1 MDKITAMQ
9 VFISVAELSSFSR
22 TADRMGLPK
31 GSVSGAI
38 QQLENHFGTQ
48 LLHRTTRKVTLTQDG
63 QRCYVRCQDL
73 LAEIEELEG
82 MFRTSNAPLSGR
94 LRVDMP
100 SGLAKIVVQQ
110 GLATFLSAHP
120 DLELEL
126 SSSDRRVDLIQEGFD
141 CVVRVGTLQDSG
153 LIARA
158 LGQLQM
164 VNCASPAYLEKYGC
178 PQTPADLQR
187 HHLIHYQSAQG
198 APRDKFTYVM
208 PQGDI
213 QAVDMQ
219 GALTVNSTESY
230 SAACIAGLG
239 IIQVPIIGVREA
251 LQTAGLVSILAHLPA
266 PAMPV
271 SLLYP
276 HRRNLAMR
284 VQVFMDWMSD
294 VIRKQYVE

>member
-1 MDKITAMQ
+1 
-9 VFISVAELSSFSR
+9 
-22 TADRMGLPK
+22 
-31 GSVSGAI
+31 
-38 QQLENHFGTQ
+38 
-48 LLHRTTRKVTLTQDG
+48 
-63 QRCYVRCQDL
+63 
-73 LAEIEELEG
+73 

-100 SGLAKIVVQQ
+100 SGLAKIMVQQ
-110 GLATFLSAHP
+110 GLAAFLSAHP

-141 CVVRVGTLQDSG
+141 CVVRVGTLPDSG
-153 LIARA
+153 LIARP

-164 VNCASPAYLEKYGC
+164 VNCASPAYLDKHGC

-187 HHLIHYQSAQG
+187 HHMIHYQSAQG

-213 QAVDMQ
+213 QTVDMQ

-230 SAACIAGLG
+230 SAACMAGLG
-239 IIQVPIIGVREA
+239 IIQVPVIGVREA
-251 LQTAGLVSILAHLPA
+251 LRTGGLVSILENLPA

-284 VQVFMDWMSD
+284 VQVFMDWMSE